1 MGGIR
6 LGVGYPRRRDV
17 GLVLGLGYPRGRYV
31 CLGQI
36 GVSEGEGCGIRI
48 W

>member
-1 MGGIR
+1 M
-6 LGVGYPRRRDV
+6 GYPRGRDV
-17 GLVLGLGYPRGRYV
+17 GLGLGLGYPRWRYV
-31 CLGQI
+31 GLGKV